1 MIISSPLESG
11 CLRCGGNLLL
21 NAETRRPILSD
32 TPGLVCSE
40 VVTARATTEMRVAMA
55 NTAGVLGK
63 TAAQQE
69 HMADAAA
76 TLAAFTAIW
85 YTPSTM
91 TVASGTQ
98 STFAMALWP
107 ARAFEPCCMLV

>member
-1 MIISSPLESG
+1 
-11 CLRCGGNLLL
+11 
-21 NAETRRPILSD
+21 
-32 TPGLVCSE
+32 
-40 VVTARATTEMRVAMA
+40 MA

-98 STFAMALWP
+98 STFAMALDIGAVPPRLRSPPPRTEWEKFAS
-107 ARAFEPCCMLV
+107 ARSLEAESRLDSSRGVGSP